1 MMTRS
6 VAWLELPTAHVKA
19 APTRILSQA
28 LITSLLRC
36 CGFPMMIEVA
46 GSNIEA
52 TSVSAAPES
61 SYHLAPCIA
70 AGRVT

>member
-1 MMTRS
+1 
-6 VAWLELPTAHVKA
+6 
-19 APTRILSQA
+19 
-28 LITSLLRC
+28 
-36 CGFPMMIEVA
+36 MMIEVA